1 MKERIKNNFEIKPFV
16 KKLLLMKRFLFIL
29 SIVSALSVFSCKKDD
44 AVSCITCS
52 STETIDFQVCEEKD
66 GNASVNGQ
74 NTGTPY
80 GIYIQDLEKAGAS
93 CGN

>member
-1 MKERIKNNFEIKPFV
+1 MKKSVLIVAVVFA
-16 KKLLLMKRFLFIL
+16 L
-29 SIVSALSVFSCKKDD
+29 SIFSCKKDD
-44 AVSCITCS
+44 AVTCISCS
-52 STETIDFQVCEEKD
+52 SPETSNFQVCEEND

-80 GIYIQDLEKAGAS
+80 GIYIQDLELAGAS

>member
-1 MKERIKNNFEIKPFV
+1 MKRSV
-16 KKLLLMKRFLFIL
+16 LLLTIFT
-29 SIVSALSVFSCKKDD
+29 ALSVFSCKKDD
-44 AVSCITCS
+44 AVTCTTCS
-52 STETIDFQVCEEKD
+52 SPETSDFQVCEEKD

-80 GIYIQDLEKAGAS
+80 GIYIQGLEEAGAS

>member
-1 MKERIKNNFEIKPFV
+1 MKKFF
-16 KKLLLMKRFLFIL
+16 FIL
-29 SIVSALSVFSCKKDD
+29 SLVSVLSVSSCKKDD
-44 AVSCITCS
+44 AVTCITCS
-52 STETIDFQVCEEKD
+52 SPETSDFQVCEEKD